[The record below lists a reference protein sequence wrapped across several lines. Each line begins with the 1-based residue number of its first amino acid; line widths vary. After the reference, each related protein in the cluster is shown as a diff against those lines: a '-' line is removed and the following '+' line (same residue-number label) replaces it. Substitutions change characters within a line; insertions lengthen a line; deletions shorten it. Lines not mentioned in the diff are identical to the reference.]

1 MIYSILQEKI
11 HSYNADLNRQYC
23 ENFMFEKK
31 ELIDRAFS
39 GGAVKSFAELGCVWG
54 VDCAYGLYA
63 RGKYDLSKL
72 IMVDAHWTET
82 AKEKCAEYSN
92 IIRIED
98 NFGKADMPEKMGH
111 VDAVI
116 LFDVLLHQVAPD
128 WNRVLQIY
136 APYTK
141 SFIIY
146 NQQFIASPISVRL
159 LDLGKEE
166 YFKNVPHDPEHP
178 TYMSLFSKMWELNT
192 QHKRIWRDIHHV
204 WQWGITDKDLIA
216 TLEQLNFKLEYF
228 CNHGRQGYPAN
239 FEGHA
244 FIFTKV

>member
-1 MIYSILQEKI
+1 
-11 HSYNADLNRQYC
+11 
-23 ENFMFEKK
+23 
-31 ELIDRAFS
+31 
-39 GGAVKSFAELGCVWG
+39 

-92 IIRIED
+92 IKRIED

-111 VDAVI
+111 VDAII

-159 LDLGKEE
+159 LDLGREE

-216 TLEQLNFKLEYF
+216 TLDQLNFKLEYF